1 MIKAIVKTPKEILEK
16 DSFLIGESCG
26 NLIFANKYKANP
38 IKTITQIPMK
48 TSRFKIS
55 QCATKSAFDKNL
67 KANASSKNPK
77 TTLVVFNQPPDFGNE
92 FNQFGNKANNAKG
105 KAKAKPKPDIPA
117 VNCVA
122 PPSEV
127 KEPANKEPKI
137 GPVQE
142 KETIA
147 KVNAIKK
154 IPIIPP
160 TEEAE
165 SILLPQELGKVIS

>member
-1 MIKAIVKTPKEILEK
+1 MINDTIKTPNEILEK
-16 DSFLIGESCG
+16 DNFLIGESCG
-26 NLIFANKYKANP
+26 NLILANKYSANP
-38 IKTITQIPMK
+38 IKITIQMPIK
-48 TSRFKIS
+48 TARFNKS

-67 KANASSKNPK
+67 KAKANSKNPK
-77 TTLVVFNQPPDFGNE
+77 TTFVVFNHPPDFGKE
-92 FNQFGNKANNAKG
+92 FNQLGNSANKAKG
-105 KAKAKPKPDIPA
+105 RAKASPKPDMPA

-127 KEPANKEPKI
+127 KELASKEPKI
-137 GPVQE
+137 RPVQE

-154 IPIIPP
+154 IPIMPP

-165 SILLPQELGKVIS
+165 SILFPQELGNVIS